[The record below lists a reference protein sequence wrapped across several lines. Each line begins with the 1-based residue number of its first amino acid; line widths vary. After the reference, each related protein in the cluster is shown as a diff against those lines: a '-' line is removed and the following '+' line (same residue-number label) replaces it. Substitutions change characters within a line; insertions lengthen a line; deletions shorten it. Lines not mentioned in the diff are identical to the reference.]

1 MQTRQNALNEW
12 LQIQLNQSS
21 FTLTPL
27 AGDASFR
34 HYLRLSSNN
43 ATRIVMDAPPEK
55 ENIVPFIRV
64 NQTLQSMGV
73 RTPTIHAV
81 DLKQGFILLDD
92 LGDKLLLNTIT
103 QRNQDNLYHS
113 ALNTLIH
120 IQKCP
125 TESIPI
131 FDKAHMLKEISLF
144 HDWFLTAY
152 LGLTLTPEEEQIL
165 GTTFN
170 ALTDHLANQ
179 PQVFIHRDYHSR
191 NLMVIEENAPSQL
204 GVIDF
209 QDAMYGPITYDLASL
224 LKDCYIKLP
233 QAAYNNYLEFFHQHQ
248 PLVQQWSIQTM
259 MNEVDFCGLQRH
271 LKVLGI
277 FCRLALRDNKPNY
290 LGDLPLTMD
299 YTIAC
304 LKRHPSF
311 TPFLQFMEERV
322 LPQFMEVSHA

>member
-12 LQIQLNQSS
+12 LQIQLNQNS

-34 HYLRLSSNN
+34 RYLRLSSDKV
-43 ATRIVMDAPPEK
+43 TRIVMDAPPEK
-55 ENIVPFIRV
+55 ENIIPFISV

-73 RTPTIHAV
+73 RTPAIHAV
-81 DLKQGFILLDD
+81 DLEQGFILLDD
-92 LGDKLLLNTIT
+92 LGDNLLLHTLT
-103 QRNQDNLYHS
+103 QHNQDNLYHS
-113 ALNTLIH
+113 ALKTLIH
-120 IQKCP
+120 IQQCP
-125 TESIPI
+125 AASIPI
-131 FDKAHMLKEISLF
+131 FDKAHMLKEIALF
-144 HDWFLTAY
+144 HDWFLQAY
-152 LGLTLTPEEEQIL
+152 LELTLTAEEEHIL
-165 GTTFN
+165 NSTFHS
-170 ALTDHLANQ
+170 LTDHLASQ

-191 NLMVIEENAPSQL
+191 NLMVIEANTPSQL

-233 QAAYNNYLEFFHQHQ
+233 QAAYDNYLAFFHQHQ

-277 FCRLALRDNKPNY
+277 FCRLALRDNKLGY
-290 LGDLPLTMD
+290 LGDLPLAMD
-299 YTIAC
+299 YTITC
-304 LKRHPSF
+304 LKRHTTF
-311 TPFLQFMEERV
+311 APFLQFMEKRV
-322 LPQFMEVSHA
+322 LPQFMGMSHA